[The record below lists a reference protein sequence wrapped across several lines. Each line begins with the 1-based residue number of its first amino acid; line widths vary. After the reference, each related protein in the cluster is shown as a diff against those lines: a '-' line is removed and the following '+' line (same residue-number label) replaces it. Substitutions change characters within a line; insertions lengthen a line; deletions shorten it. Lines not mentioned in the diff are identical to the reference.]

1 MKSSISSIIQI
12 GLDNLQSSARITIN
26 HGTGRNL
33 IMEINHKVVLVTGGG
48 TGIGRA
54 TSLALAKRGATVI
67 VNYSRSQSDAEETV
81 RWINNEGGRAVAM
94 QADVSQDKEVRIMVE
109 TIVQQFGTVDLL
121 VNNAS
126 ITRHIPMDDLEAAT
140 GEVWDELFDVN
151 VKGMFY
157 CARATAPYMK
167 KNKQGAIVNIGSIAG
182 QTGLGSSLPYAV
194 SKAAVHGLTKSL
206 ARALA
211 PDIRVNCV
219 VPGAVATR
227 WWAGREEQMNRLAP
241 NLLLQRISTPEDIAS
256 MVCAALEQEAM
267 TGQIITVDSG
277 QTL

>member
-1 MKSSISSIIQI
+1 
-12 GLDNLQSSARITIN
+12 
-26 HGTGRNL
+26 
-33 IMEINHKVVLVTGGG
+33 MEVKNQVALVTGGG

-54 TSLALAKRGATVI
+54 TSLELAKRGAIVI
-67 VNYSRSQSDAEETV
+67 VNYSRSQSDASETV
-81 RWINNEGGRAVAM
+81 RLINSKGGQAVAI
-94 QADVSQDKEVRIMVE
+94 QADVSKDEEVRTMIE
-109 TIVQQFGTVDLL
+109 TIIQHFGTIHLL

-126 ITRHIPMDDLEAAT
+126 ITKHIPMDDLEAAT
-140 GEVWDELFDVN
+140 EKVWDELFAVN
-151 VKGMFY
+151 VKGMFN
-157 CARATAPYMK
+157 CARAVAPFMK
-167 KNKQGAIVNIGSIAG
+167 RNGNGAIVNLGSIAG

-211 PDIRVNCV
+211 PEIRVNSI

-227 WWAGREEQMNRLAP
+227 WWAGREEQMNRLVP
-241 NLLLQRISTPEDIAS
+241 HLPLKRISTPEDIAA
-256 MVCAALEQEAM
+256 MICTALEQEAI

>member
-1 MKSSISSIIQI
+1 
-12 GLDNLQSSARITIN
+12 
-26 HGTGRNL
+26 
-33 IMEINHKVVLVTGGG
+33 MEVQNKVALVTGGG
-48 TGIGRA
+48 TGIGKA
-54 TSLALAKRGATVI
+54 TSLELAKRGAIVI
-67 VNYSRSQSDAEETV
+67 VNYSRSQSDAYETV
-81 RWINNEGGRAVAM
+81 RLINSERGQAVAI
-94 QADVSQDKEVRIMVE
+94 QADVSKDEEMRTMIQ
-109 TIVQQFGTVDLL
+109 TIIQHFGTIHLL

-126 ITRHIPMDDLEAAT
+126 ITKHIPMDDLEAAT
-140 GEVWDELFDVN
+140 EEVWDELFDVN
-151 VKGMFY
+151 VKGMFN
-157 CARATAPYMK
+157 CARAVAPFMK
-167 KNKQGAIVNIGSIAG
+167 KNKNGAIVNLGSIAG

-211 PDIRVNCV
+211 PEIRVNSI

-241 NLLLQRISTPEDIAS
+241 HLPLQRMSTPEDIAA
-256 MVCAALEQEAM
+256 MICTALEQEAM

>member
-1 MKSSISSIIQI
+1 ME
-12 GLDNLQSSARITIN
+12 LQN
-26 HGTGRNL
+26 
-33 IMEINHKVVLVTGGG
+33 KVALVTGGG

-54 TSLALAKRGATVI
+54 ASLELAKRGAIVI

-81 RWINNEGGRAVAM
+81 QLINSEGGRAIAV
-94 QADVSQDKEVRIMVE
+94 QANVSCDEEVRAMTR
-109 TIVQQFGTVDLL
+109 TIVQHFDTVDLL

-126 ITRHIPMDDLEAAT
+126 ITIHIPMDDLEAAT
-140 GEVWDELFDVN
+140 EEVWDELFAVN

-157 CARATAPYMK
+157 CARAVAPFMR
-167 KNKQGAIVNIGSIAG
+167 KNRKGAIVNLGSIAG

-211 PDIRVNCV
+211 PDIRVNAI

-227 WWAGREEQMNRLAP
+227 WWSGREEQMNRLAP
-241 NLLLQRISTPEDIAS
+241 HLPLQRISTSEDIAA
-256 MVCAALEQEAM
+256 MICTALEQEAM
-267 TGQIITVDSG
+267 TGQMITVDSG
-277 QTL
+277 QTM

>member
-1 MKSSISSIIQI
+1 
-12 GLDNLQSSARITIN
+12 
-26 HGTGRNL
+26 
-33 IMEINHKVVLVTGGG
+33 MEINNKVVLVTGGG

-54 TSLALAKRGATVI
+54 TSLMLAKLGAAVI

-94 QADVSQDKEVRIMVE
+94 QADVSQNKEVRTMVE
-109 TIVQQFGTVDLL
+109 TIVQQFGIVDLL
-121 VNNAS
+121 VNNAG
-126 ITRHIPMDDLEAAT
+126 ITKHIPMDNLEAAT
-140 GEVWDELFDVN
+140 GEIWNELFDVN

-157 CARATAPYMK
+157 CARAVAPYMK
-167 KNKQGAIVNIGSIAG
+167 KNKQGAIVNLGSIAG

-194 SKAAVHGLTKSL
+194 TKAAVHGLTKSL

-241 NLLLQRISTPEDIAS
+241 NLLLKRISTPEDIATII
-256 MVCAALEQEAM
+256 CAALEQEAM

>member
-1 MKSSISSIIQI
+1 
-12 GLDNLQSSARITIN
+12 
-26 HGTGRNL
+26 
-33 IMEINHKVVLVTGGG
+33 MELNNKVVLVTGGG

-54 TSLALAKRGATVI
+54 TSLALAERGATVI

-81 RWINNEGGRAVAM
+81 RRINHEGGRAVAM
-94 QADVSQDKEVRIMVE
+94 QANVSQDKEVRIMIE

-121 VNNAS
+121 VNNAG

-219 VPGAVATR
+219 A
-227 WWAGREEQMNRLAP
+227 AGRRRDKMVGRKGRTNEPACSQASITADSDTRRYRIHGLRNFGTGSDDRSDHYGGQRTILVGRARRLKKLKEAYICQNG
-241 NLLLQRISTPEDIAS
+241 NLCFL
-256 MVCAALEQEAM
+256 
-267 TGQIITVDSG
+267 
-277 QTL
+277 

>member
-1 MKSSISSIIQI
+1 
-12 GLDNLQSSARITIN
+12 
-26 HGTGRNL
+26 
-33 IMEINHKVVLVTGGG
+33 MELNNQVVLVTGGG

-54 TSLALAKRGATVI
+54 TSFALAKRGATVI

-81 RWINNEGGRAVAM
+81 QWIINQGGRAAAI
-94 QADVSQDKEVRIMVE
+94 QADVSQDNEVRNMIE

-126 ITRHIPMDDLEAAT
+126 ITKHIPMDNLEAAT
-140 GEVWDELFDVN
+140 GEIWDELFDVN

-157 CARATAPYMK
+157 CARAVAPYMK

-227 WWAGREEQMNRLAP
+227 WWAGKEEQMNRLAP

-256 MVCAALEQEAM
+256 MICAALEQEAM

>member
-1 MKSSISSIIQI
+1 MD
-12 GLDNLQSSARITIN
+12 LTN
-26 HGTGRNL
+26 
-33 IMEINHKVVLVTGGG
+33 KVALVTGGG

-54 TSLALAKRGATVI
+54 TCIALAQRGATVA
-67 VNYSRSQSDAEETV
+67 VNYLRSKADANATVQMIEE
-81 RWINNEGGRAVAM
+81 EGGRAIAI
-94 QADVSQDKEVRIMVE
+94 QADVSQDREVREMVDK
-109 TIVQQFGTVDLL
+109 IVLQFGTVDLL

-126 ITRHIPMDDLEAAT
+126 ITRHIPLDDVEAAT
-140 GEVWDELFDVN
+140 DEVWDELYAVN

-157 CARATAPYMK
+157 CARAVAAWMK
-167 KNKQGAIVNIGSIAG
+167 KNKQGAIVNVGSIAG
-182 QTGLGSSLPYAV
+182 LTGAGSSLPYAV

-211 PDIRVNCV
+211 PEVRVCSV

-227 WWAGREEQMNRLAP
+227 WWAGQEEQMKRLSS
-241 NLLLQRISTPEDIAS
+241 NLLLQRIAAPDDIAKLI
-256 MVCAALEQEAM
+256 CAVLEQESM

>member
-1 MKSSISSIIQI
+1 
-12 GLDNLQSSARITIN
+12 
-26 HGTGRNL
+26 
-33 IMEINHKVVLVTGGG
+33 MEINNKVVLVTGGG

-54 TSLALAKRGATVI
+54 TSLMLAKRGAAVI

-81 RWINNEGGRAVAM
+81 RCIRSDGGRAAAV
-94 QADVSQDKEVRIMVE
+94 QADVSQDSQVRAMIE
-109 TIVQQFGTVDLL
+109 SIVQQFGTVDLL

-157 CARATAPYMK
+157 CARAVAPYMK
-167 KNKQGAIVNIGSIAG
+167 QNQQGAIVNVGSIAG
-182 QTGLGSSLPYAV
+182 LTGLGSSLPYAV

-211 PDIRVNCV
+211 PDIRVNCI

-227 WWAGREEQMNRLAP
+227 WWAGKEDHMNRLAP
-241 NLLLQRISTPEDIAS
+241 KLLLQRISTPEDIAA
-256 MVCAALEQEAM
+256 MICAALEQEAM
-267 TGQIITVDSG
+267 TGQMITVDSG
-277 QTL
+277 QSL

>member
-1 MKSSISSIIQI
+1 MDLHQ
-12 GLDNLQSSARITIN
+12 
-26 HGTGRNL
+26 
-33 IMEINHKVVLVTGGG
+33 KVALVTGGG

-54 TSLALAKRGATVI
+54 ICVELADRKATVV
-67 VNYSRSQSDAEETV
+67 VNYSRSKDEAEETV
-81 RWINNEGGRAVAM
+81 RMILEQGGSAIAL
-94 QADVSQDKEVRIMVE
+94 QADVSKDREVRDMVE
-109 TIVQQFGTVDLL
+109 QIVQQYGTVDVL

-126 ITRHIPMDDLEAAT
+126 ITHHILMEDLGAVTE
-140 GEVWDELFDVN
+140 EVWNDLLDVN

-157 CARATAPYMK
+157 CARAVAPSMK
-167 KNKQGAIVNIGSIAG
+167 HSQQGAIVNLGSIAG

-206 ARALA
+206 ARSLA
-211 PDIRVNCV
+211 PDIRVNCI

-227 WWAGREEQMNRLAP
+227 WWAGREEQMKQLAP
-241 NLLLQRISTPEDIAS
+241 HLLLQRVSTPEDIAS
-256 MVCAALEQEAM
+256 MVCSALEQEAM